1 MNAMP
6 HPAELQ
12 TVAPPP
18 PPEPALGLREVG
30 DVLAYVRVA
39 LARRRR
45 LMFGVALGV
54 VALTVGFLFAVP
66 RTYSAEARILAMTD
80 YQMPAL
86 ANPHRTI
93 PMYGDDPTRA
103 AAPMLLSEQ
112 NLEWVVDE
120 AQLERRFKASRT
132 PILRL
137 KDQLHDLILGPL
149 TPAETKDALVKLLRE
164 HLGVSAGNNVISIYV
179 SWFDPETTAL
189 LARLLSDRFLEQ
201 RRSREVSGI
210 TDALQVLDS
219 HAAQE
224 KSRVDQGLVTLRKLR
239 QSRQK
244 QEVKAEKP
252 AVTTRR
258 RSRSQN
264 LQITQLAS
272 DLSAKRQAIA
282 AVEATREGRLAQL
295 RATLREKSTVLTPGH
310 PDIVALKQSI
320 LALEAPSPELQHLRA
335 QAAQLQA
342 RYDAAQRAEGTL
354 RTDTTLAQRAVDL
367 ARNEVAEGD
376 PSENRDPDIASARN
390 QLLRALDSYD
400 NLLGRISSATIELD
414 VANAAFKYR
423 YSVIGRPKL
432 PEKADKP
439 NVPLVLVMGVLAG
452 MLVSMGFALGL
463 EVLGQRLLLPWQVE
477 RQLRLPYLG
486 GVDE

>member
-1 MNAMP
+1 M
-6 HPAELQ
+6 
-12 TVAPPP
+12 
-18 PPEPALGLREVG
+18 
-30 DVLAYVRVA
+30 
-39 LARRRR
+39 
-45 LMFGVALGV
+45 
-54 VALTVGFLFAVP
+54 
-66 RTYSAEARILAMTD
+66 
-80 YQMPAL
+80 
-86 ANPHRTI
+86 
-93 PMYGDDPTRA
+93 
-103 AAPMLLSEQ
+103 
-112 NLEWVVDE
+112 
-120 AQLERRFKASRT
+120 
-132 PILRL
+132 
-137 KDQLHDLILGPL
+137 
-149 TPAETKDALVKLLRE
+149 
-164 HLGVSAGNNVISIYV
+164 

-400 NLLGRISSATIELD
+400 DLLGRISSATIELD

>member
-1 MNAMP
+1 MP

-12 TVAPPP
+12 AVETPPP
-18 PPEPALGLREVG
+18 LEPSLGLREVG
-30 DVLAYVRVA
+30 DVIAYMRVA
-39 LARRRR
+39 LGRRRR
-45 LMFGVALGV
+45 LMFGVGLGV

-93 PMYGDDPTRA
+93 PMFGDDPTVA

-112 NLEWVVDE
+112 NLDWLVDE

-132 PILRL
+132 PLLRL
-137 KDQLHDLILGPL
+137 KDQVHDLLLGPL
-149 TPAETKDALVKLLRE
+149 TPAETKDALVALLKE
-164 HLGVSAGNNVISIYV
+164 HIGVRAGSNVISIYV
-179 SWFDPETTAL
+179 TWFDPETTAL

-210 TDALQVLDS
+210 TDALQVLES

-224 KSRVDQGLVTLRKLR
+224 KSRVDQGLATLRKLR
-239 QSRQK
+239 QSHQK
-244 QEVKAEKP
+244 QVVKADRP
-252 AVTTRR
+252 VVTTRR
-258 RSRSQN
+258 RSRSQT
-264 LQITQLAS
+264 LQLTQLAGE
-272 DLSAKRQAIA
+272 LSAKRQAIA
-282 AVEATREGRLAQL
+282 AVEATRQGRLAQL
-295 RATLREKSTVLTPGH
+295 RATLREKSTVLTPDH
-310 PDIVALKQSI
+310 PDIVDLKQSI
-320 LALEAPSPELQHLRA
+320 LALEAPSMELQRLRA
-335 QAAQLQA
+335 QAAQLQG
-342 RYDAAQRAEGTL
+342 RYEAIQGTEGAL
-354 RTDTTLAQRAVDL
+354 RTDTSLAQRAVDL
-367 ARNEVAEGD
+367 ARNEVAEGN
-376 PSENRDPDIASARN
+376 PSESQDPDIASART

-414 VANAAFKYR
+414 VAGAAFKYR

-439 NVPLVLVMGVLAG
+439 NIPLVLVMGLLAG
-452 MLVSMGFALGL
+452 VVVAMGFALGL